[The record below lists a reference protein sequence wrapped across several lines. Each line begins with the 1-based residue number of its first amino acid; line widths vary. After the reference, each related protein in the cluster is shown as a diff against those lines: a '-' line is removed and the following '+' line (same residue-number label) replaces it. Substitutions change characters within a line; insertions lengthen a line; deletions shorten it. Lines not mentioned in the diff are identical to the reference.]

1 MPENQKAKSDE
12 IVGKGQPLLLRKGI
26 RSAEVEPLSQETTAG
41 TLASG
46 RV

>member
-1 MPENQKAKSDE
+1 MKYKIDE
-12 IVGKGQPLLLRKGI
+12 ILKRGQPLLLRKGI
-26 RSAEVEPLSQETTAG
+26 RSAEVKPLRQETTAG